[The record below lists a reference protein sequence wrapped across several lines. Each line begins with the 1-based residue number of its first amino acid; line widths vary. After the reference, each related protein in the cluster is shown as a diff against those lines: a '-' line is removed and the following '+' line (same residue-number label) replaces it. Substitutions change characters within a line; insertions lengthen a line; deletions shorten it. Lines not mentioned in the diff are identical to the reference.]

1 LGLILGGGVGN
12 LIDRVAQ
19 GYVVDFISL
28 HYEQWFWPAF
38 NLADAAITAGA
49 ACWLLIMLVGS
60 ASPIEKPPVS

>member
-1 LGLILGGGVGN
+1 
-12 LIDRVAQ
+12 
-19 GYVVDFISL
+19 VVDFISL

-49 ACWLLIMLVGS
+49 TCWLLIMLMGS